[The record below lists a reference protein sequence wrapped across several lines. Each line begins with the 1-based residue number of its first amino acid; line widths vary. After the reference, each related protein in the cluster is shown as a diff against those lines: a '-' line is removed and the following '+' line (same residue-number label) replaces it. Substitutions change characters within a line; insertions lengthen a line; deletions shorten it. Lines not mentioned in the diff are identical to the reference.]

1 MNESLENFNMV
12 IFGATG
18 DLSFR
23 KIFPALYYRLKENQI
38 TSESNIIAIVRKKE
52 SYISLKKDL
61 ENYLKNNIVNIESK
75 SLTNLMKMV
84 KVVLFDINTK
94 ETYNNLKK
102 SLNNNENKI
111 RVYYLATP
119 ANVFGPIS
127 NILGNLKL
135 INSFSRIVLEKPLG
149 KDKTSSK
156 KINEEVLKNF
166 KENQIYRIDH
176 YLGKETV
183 QNLMVLRFANYLFE
197 NSWNANHIKSI
208 QITAAEKIGVEKRG
222 DYYNNYGALLDMVQN
237 HLLQLLCLIAMEPP
251 TSLSAEEVRIEKHKV
266 LKSLRLFDK
275 KNIQNAVIK
284 GQYSRGNHNGSLIPS
299 YLEDI
304 EQFSSNT
311 ETFIALRA
319 YVDNWRW
326 KGVPFYLRTGK
337 RMSEKFTEIIITFKN
352 VPHNVFLSA
361 NPIVANKLIIRLQPK
376 EKIEFI
382 QMIKIPGPGG
392 YRYKPVS
399 MKLDYQESINVR
411 FPQAYERLLMDII
424 RGNQT
429 LFMSNNELSA
439 SWDWIESITSSLKKT
454 KHKMTLYNAGTNGPG
469 EQVLLNNDSW
479 NF

>member
-1 MNESLENFNMV
+1 MSKSLENFNMV
-12 IFGATG
+12 IFGANG

-23 KIFPALYYRLKENQI
+23 KIFPALYYRLKEKQI
-38 TSESNIIAIVRKKE
+38 SNESNIIAIVRNKE
-52 SYISLKKDL
+52 SYSSLKDKLKD
-61 ENYLKNNIVNIESK
+61 YLIKHISNVRNESLNKLMNIVE
-75 SLTNLMKMV
+75 
-84 KVVLFDINTK
+84 VVLFDIKSKDTH
-94 ETYNNLKK
+94 NNLKK
-102 SLNNNENKI
+102 ILNSNNNKI
-111 RVYYLATP
+111 RIYYLATP

-127 NILGNLKL
+127 NILGKLDL

-149 KDKTSSK
+149 KDKASSK
-156 KINEEVLKNF
+156 KINKEVLANF
-166 KENQIYRIDH
+166 NENQIYRIDH

-197 NSWNANHIKSI
+197 NSWNSNHIKSI

-251 TSLSAEEVRIEKHKV
+251 TLLSAEEVRIEKHKV
-266 LKSLRLFDK
+266 LKSLRLFNK
-275 KNIQNAVIK
+275 QNIKNAAIK

-304 EQFSSNT
+304 DQFSSNT
-311 ETFIALRA
+311 ETFIALRT

-337 RMSEKFTEIIITFKN
+337 RMSDKFTEIIITFKN

-361 NPIVANKLIIRLQPK
+361 NPIVPNKLIIRLQPK
-376 EKIEFI
+376 EKIEFL

-399 MKLDYQESINVR
+399 MKLDYQESINER
-411 FPQAYERLLMDII
+411 FPQAYERLLMDIV

-439 SWDWIESITSSLKKT
+439 SWDWVESIINSLEKSN
-454 KHKMTLYNAGTNGPG
+454 HKMTLYSAGTNGPG
-469 EQVLLNNDSW
+469 EQVLTNNDSW
-479 NF
+479 NL